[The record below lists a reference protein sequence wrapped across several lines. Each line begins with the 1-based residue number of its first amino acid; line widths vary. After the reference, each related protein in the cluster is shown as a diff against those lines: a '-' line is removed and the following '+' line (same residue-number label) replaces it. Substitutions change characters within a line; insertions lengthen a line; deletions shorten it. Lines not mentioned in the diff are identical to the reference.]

1 MPLACAITSW
11 KSSAELTATA
21 GPNSSSWLSGDRGS
35 TPATTAGDT
44 IAPSRS
50 PPVSSL
56 APSATA
62 RRMVSS
68 TRSAS
73 FAVISVPMPVSADR
87 GSPVV
92 IASTLGT
99 SASRKSAA
107 TAGWVM
113 TRCTEMQ
120 TWPALT

>member
-1 MPLACAITSW
+1 
-11 KSSAELTATA
+11 
-21 GPNSSSWLSGDRGS
+21 
-35 TPATTAGDT
+35 
-44 IAPSRS
+44 
-50 PPVSSL
+50 
-56 APSATA
+56 
-62 RRMVSS
+62 MVSS

-73 FAVISVPMPVSADR
+73 SVVISVPMVVSGDP
-87 GSPVV
+87 GSPVL

-120 TWPALT
+120 TWPALM

>member
-1 MPLACAITSW
+1 MAWAIALSQ
-11 KSSAELTATA
+11 SSAELTATA
-21 GPNSSSWLSGDRGS
+21 GPNSSSWLNGDRGS

-44 IAPSRS
+44 MAPSRS

-56 APSATA
+56 APSVTA
-62 RRMVSS
+62 WRMDRS

-73 FAVISVPMPVSADR
+73 AAVISVPMVVSSDR
-87 GSPVV
+87 GSPVRM
-92 IASTLGT
+92 ASTLGT
-99 SASRKSAA
+99 SASRKSAP